1 MVRKIVLTSL
11 RDQIVQSVQDAIVTN
26 ELVAGQDI
34 AVERLA
40 AQYGV
45 SATPV
50 REALAVLEGMG
61 LVKFVPNRGTQVTMI
76 EPQDVSDVWE
86 MRRLIE
92 PYAAEI
98 AAGRCTEEEVAAAVK
113 VLSSVRETPDNFDL
127 YIASDSGLHELL
139 LKHVDNRLF
148 HETLQRI
155 WRFSMRIRYFAE
167 RTVSA
172 RADVVLEVTAEHLAI
187 ARALEKRDGH
197 LASHLVLHHLV
208 NGETRTI
215 EAVRKRINSV

>member
-1 MVRKIVLTSL
+1 VVKKIVPTSL
-11 RDQIVQSVQDAIVTN
+11 RDQIVQSVQDAIITN

-34 AVERLA
+34 PVDRLA

-50 REALAVLEGMG
+50 REALAVLEGVG
-61 LVKFVPNRGTQVTMI
+61 LVKFVPNKGTQVTMI
-76 EPQDVSDVWE
+76 CPQDVSDVWE

-98 AAGRCTEEEVAAAVK
+98 AAVRCTEEEIADSVK
-113 VLSSVRETPDNFDL
+113 MLSGVQESPDDFDR
-127 YIASDSGLHELL
+127 YIASDFHLHELL
-139 LKHVDNRLF
+139 LEHVDNRLF

-155 WRFSMRIRYFAE
+155 WRLSMRIRYFAE

-172 RADVVLEVTAEHLAI
+172 RADVVVEVTGEHLAI
-187 ARALEKRDGH
+187 TRALERRDGH

-208 NGETRTI
+208 NGEARTL
-215 EAVRKRINSV
+215 EAVRQRINSV